1 MPLIAIIIGV
11 VIAALDQLFKFLVT
25 AHLKPV
31 GTVNVLGDVF
41 KLTYVENRGV
51 AFGMFQG
58 MQWIFVVLTVAL
70 LALLIIYMFK
80 KRPKHKFFYFTSALI
95 IGGGIGNLIDRVFYG
110 YVIDYISV
118 SFFSPVC
125 NFADYCITAGTV
137 CLIVYLLFFS
147 DFMKNDKKKE
157 KLDEQA

>member
-58 MQWIFVVLTVAL
+58 MQWIFVVLNQQSTL
-70 LALLIIYMFK
+70 GHITRGCL
-80 KRPKHKFFYFTSALI
+80 
-95 IGGGIGNLIDRVFYG
+95 
-110 YVIDYISV
+110 SV
-118 SFFSPVC
+118 T
-125 NFADYCITAGTV
+125 YC
-137 CLIVYLLFFS
+137 L
-147 DFMKNDKKKE
+147 
-157 KLDEQA
+157 

>member
-70 LALLIIYMFK
+70 LALLIISA
-80 KRPKHKFFYFTSALI
+80 FF
-95 IGGGIGNLIDRVFYG
+95 
-110 YVIDYISV
+110 
-118 SFFSPVC
+118 
-125 NFADYCITAGTV
+125 TA
-137 CLIVYLLFFS
+137 
-147 DFMKNDKKKE
+147 M
-157 KLDEQA
+157 